1 MNKNL
6 QSLLIKYNTI
16 DRQYIEEKLKEL
28 DNKNLK
34 IFKNIFPNEKVPL
47 YFTKHENENLAI
59 TNEYTEWSEYAERN
73 ENSILGEYN
82 DNFCRTENNGENY
95 KYPIKL
101 VNGEIVLNSCDDI
114 FTNEIKKSSDLTSL
128 VNLLNNKSKLNLL
141 NYDVNIKNMN
151 LKTDKLIELLDEYN
165 KLDKQYYQLILMIKN
180 INTIVNEREKILDNK
195 NENIEEKQ
203 NLFNINKDEVSE
215 IISKKKSFNNKQT
228 TFLYI
233 SKIILIILWLILIIN
248 FLLVNIKNY
257 I

>member
-165 KLDKQYYQLILMIKN
+165 KLDKQYYQLILIIKN

-233 SKIILIILWLILIIN
+233 SKIILIILWLIILLN